1 MGILD
6 FISGQEGYSPRAT
19 WDYKQWTNG
28 FGTRARHAGEVI
40 DRDEATRRL
49 KGEVDQ
55 ARGYVT
61 SSFGNLEAPQL
72 DALTS
77 FTYNLGPGWT
87 KNGSRLSKAVAAGD
101 WKSASSIMQEYNK
114 AGGSVLP
121 GLVSRRRAEGA
132 MMLGGP
138 AAPPGPSSETPT
150 EPELPPML
158 IPGSTEFWNQNR
170 AKKGEPELPP
180 MMRLGGPEPEAP
192 SPQAGQPPQ
201 SLWESIMNPMTLAG
215 LSILGSPTRDVG
227 QGMQAGL
234 LAQQRL
240 DKRQDQ
246 QQKLLDP
253 MHDLERRHKEAL
265 IEKLQREQ
273 AQAAENA
280 ERQKAL
286 YDTFMSP
293 QGTSSAPVPMSSE
306 PGSPG
311 AARFAAP
318 ALAASAPAT
327 PQTPQ
332 EIFNALP
339 PNKKAQAQMAL
350 ASGDMDEFRKIL
362 GEGPPQL
369 ADNLTPGEKR
379 VDQAFAKSYEDF
391 VLSGSAAD
399 FDKNLKQMR
408 GVHGELTDPKGAN
421 LTGPVLGRM
430 PDFVTAYTNPEAV
443 DARQRIEEVV
453 QRNLRIILGAQF
465 TQKEGENLIARA
477 YNPALDEATNAK
489 RLERLITSMEK
500 MKEAKLKAMDYFER
514 NGTMKGFRG
523 TTQFGVDSILA
534 DLDTPEQRDTSGG
547 SKRPD
552 PLGLFGG
559 S

>member
-138 AAPPGPSSETPT
+138 AAPPGPSSETST

-180 MMRLGGPEPEAP
+180 MMMLGGPDPEAP

-234 LAQQRL
+234 LAQQQGAKLEELRRRRGL
-240 DKRQDQ
+240 EEQQRANLMGLLQDPEIARS
-246 QQKLLDP
+246 LP
-253 MHDLERRHKEAL
+253 
-265 IEKLQREQ
+265 
-273 AQAAENA
+273 
-280 ERQKAL
+280 
-286 YDTFMSP
+286 
-293 QGTSSAPVPMSSE
+293 
-306 PGSPG
+306 PG
-311 AARFAAP
+311 AARLAQAAGP
-318 ALAASAPAT
+318 EIAFDMLAKHMNPAVPKPTSAMQNLEAAGIRPGTPEYQQALRDYVNKPQTNINMPQMETKYDQTLGEELAKEFVNANRTAATAQRDIANLDVMKQALAD
-327 PQTPQ
+327 
-332 EIFNALP
+332 
-339 PNKKAQAQMAL
+339 PNLYTGA
-350 ASGDMDEFRKIL
+350 G
-362 GEGPPQL
+362 G
-369 ADNLTPGEKR
+369 
-379 VDQAFAKSYEDF
+379 AFIQSVK
-391 VLSGSAAD
+391 
-399 FDKNLKQMR
+399 
-408 GVHGELTDPKGAN
+408 KGAETLFGVPVKGTSSGEVMQN
-421 LTGPVLGRM
+421 LANEIAVSNKDKLPGPMSDADRQFLVDMAPNLSKTPEGNRLIIGLGMEHKRW
-430 PDFVTAYTNPEAV
+430 
-443 DARQRIEEVV
+443 Q
-453 QRNLRIILGAQF
+453 
-465 TQKEGENLIARA
+465 IARA
-477 YNPALDEATNAK
+477 EAARAYAGKNHGRLDSNYWATV
-489 RLERLITSMEK
+489 
-500 MKEAKLKAMDYFER
+500 
-514 NGTMKGFRG
+514 G
-523 TTQFGVDSILA
+523 
-534 DLDTPEQRDTSGG
+534 DLDAQYEQKFNTL
-547 SKRPD
+547 
-552 PLGLFGG
+552 LGEMRGMGQLAPRSPTVGIPTQYKQKYG
-559 S
+559 LE